1 MGEET
6 ILQMKNERFF
16 RHFDHSEKTIK
27 RLSEVQYVSFQKLS
41 MLIQLLIGAGFLYF
55 GAFVIKDIVV
65 QVLFLLFG
73 SLLVVGLKEMPKFKA
88 DKIIT
93 LCDGKY
99 PSSDISFK
107 DDCIEVS
114 TSGKTM
120 TVGFDSLVR
129 LVEDDQYNYMFIS
142 RDSAF
147 MFPKQEDPSEAELK
161 LFLSEKTSKEWI
173 KVRKLLFVSFRS
185 LFKERRNT
193 LN

>member
-1 MGEET
+1 
-6 ILQMKNERFF
+6 
-16 RHFDHSEKTIK
+16 
-27 RLSEVQYVSFQKLS
+27 
-41 MLIQLLIGAGFLYF
+41 
-55 GAFVIKDIVV
+55 
-65 QVLFLLFG
+65 
-73 SLLVVGLKEMPKFKA
+73 
-88 DKIIT
+88 
-93 LCDGKY
+93 
-99 PSSDISFK
+99 
-107 DDCIEVS
+107 
-114 TSGKTM
+114 M